1 MNGPLCD
8 AVLET
13 TGSAT
18 MLESLERS
26 NSFVVALDS
35 RGEQYR
41 YHHLFRQLLQTELAR
56 TEPGAVVVLNRRAMA
71 WCIANERFEARSA
84 LRARRRRDATSSP
97 V

>member
-1 MNGPLCD
+1 
-8 AVLET
+8 
-13 TGSAT
+13 

-41 YHHLFRQLLQTELAR
+41 YHHLFRQLLQAELTR
-56 TEPGAVVVLNRRAMA
+56 TDPEAVVELNRRAMV
-71 WCIANERFEARSA
+71 WCIANERIRGFAP
-84 LRARRRRDATSSP
+84 LRARRRRDVTSSP